1 MAMKITIEKLITVD
15 ESGMPKAP
23 SVRQLLDKDVLALY
37 SRDNT
42 PDKRRYLGECGVIY
56 YLGDPKSPAK
66 QKGLS
71 DAECLQEA
79 IENFNLDRNYK
90 PDALVIKL
98 IRKYYEQNI
107 TKAGVTIEN
116 LQKALHLTDLAC
128 SKIIDILNEKLRNGI
143 NNDDIPITLT
153 SIDSLNKRIEDI
165 PKLSKALTAA
175 YENLRNEEETQTA
188 RGGVTILSS
197 MDADEDI

>member
-1 MAMKITIEKLITVD
+1 MKLIIEKLITVD

-23 SVRQLLDKDVLALY
+23 SVRQLLDKDILALY

-42 PDKRRYLGECGVIY
+42 PDKRKYLAECGVIY

-71 DAECLQEA
+71 DGEALKEA
-79 IENFNLDRNYK
+79 IENFNLDKNYQ
-90 PDALVIKL
+90 PDALVVRL

-128 SKIIDILNEKLRNGI
+128 NKILDMLNKKLRSEI
-143 NNDDIPITLT
+143 AEADIPAILT
-153 SIDSLNKRIEDI
+153 SVDSLTKRIEDI
-165 PKLSKALTAA
+165 PKLSKALVTA
-175 YENLRNEEETQTA
+175 YENLRDEEETQTA

-197 MDADEDI
+197 MDADEDF

>member
-1 MAMKITIEKLITVD
+1 MKITIEKLITVD

-23 SVRQLLDKDVLALY
+23 SIRQLLDKDVLALY

-42 PDKRRYLGECGVIY
+42 PDKRRYLAECGVIY
-56 YLGDPKSPAK
+56 YLGDPKSPAR

-71 DAECLQEA
+71 DDESLKEA
-79 IENFNLDRNYK
+79 IENFNLAKDYK
-90 PDALVIKL
+90 PDVLVVKL

-116 LQKALHLTDLAC
+116 LQRALHLTDLVC
-128 SKIIDILNEKLRNGI
+128 NKIIDLLNNKLRSDLNSDEI
-143 NNDDIPITLT
+143 VTTLNQV
-153 SIDSLNKRIEDI
+153 DSLNKRIEDI
-165 PKLSKALTAA
+165 PKLSKALTIA
-175 YENLRNEEETQTA
+175 YENLRDEEETQVA

-197 MDADEDI
+197 MDADEDF

>member
-1 MAMKITIEKLITVD
+1 MKIVIEKLITVD

-42 PDKRRYLGECGVIY
+42 PDKRKYLAECGVIY

-71 DAECLQEA
+71 DDECLKEA
-79 IENFNLDRNYK
+79 IENFNLPNDYV

-116 LQKALHLTDLAC
+116 LQKALHLTDLVC
-128 SKIIDILNEKLRNGI
+128 TKIVDMLNRKLRTEMA
-143 NNDDIPITLT
+143 DADVATVLT
-153 SIDSLNKRIEDI
+153 QVDGLNKRIEDI
-165 PKLSKALTAA
+165 PRLSKALTLA
-175 YENLRNEEETQTA
+175 YENLRDEEETQMA
-188 RGGVTILSS
+188 RGGTTILSS

>member
-1 MAMKITIEKLITVD
+1 MKIVIEKLITVD

-42 PDKRRYLGECGVIY
+42 PDKRRYLAECGVIY

-71 DAECLQEA
+71 DEESLKEA
-79 IENFNLDRNYK
+79 IDNFNLDKNYV
-90 PDALVIKL
+90 PDALVVKL

-128 SKIIDILNEKLRNGI
+128 NKIVDTLNKKLRSEI
-143 NNDDIPITLT
+143 ADADIATILT
-153 SIDSLNKRIEDI
+153 QIDGLNRRIEDI
-165 PKLSKALTAA
+165 PKLSKALTLA
-175 YENLRNEEETQTA
+175 YENLRDEEETQTA
-188 RGGVTILSS
+188 RGGITILSS

>member
-1 MAMKITIEKLITVD
+1 MKLTIEKLITVD

-71 DAECLQEA
+71 DAECLKEA
-79 IENFNLDRNYK
+79 IENFNLDKNYK
-90 PDALVIKL
+90 PDPLVVKL

-116 LQKALHLTDLAC
+116 LQRALHLTDLAC
-128 SKIIDILNEKLRNGI
+128 NKILEILNTKLRGEI
-143 NNDDIPITLT
+143 VEADIPTILT
-153 SIDSLNKRIEDI
+153 SIDGLNKRIEDI
-165 PKLSKALTAA
+165 PKLSKALTTA
-175 YENLRNEEETQTA
+175 YENLRDEEETQMA
-188 RGGVTILSS
+188 RGGTTILSS
-197 MDADEDI
+197 MDADEDF

>member
-1 MAMKITIEKLITVD
+1 MKIAIEKLITVD

-42 PDKRRYLGECGVIY
+42 PDKRRYLAECGVIY
-56 YLGDPKSPAK
+56 YLGDPKSPAR

-71 DAECLQEA
+71 DDESLKEA
-79 IENFNLDRNYK
+79 IENFNLSKDYK
-90 PDALVIKL
+90 PDALVVKL

-116 LQKALHLTDLAC
+116 LQRALHLTDLVC
-128 SKIIDILNEKLRNGI
+128 NKIIDLLNNKLRSDLT
-143 NNDDIPITLT
+143 NDEIVTTLNQV
-153 SIDSLNKRIEDI
+153 DSLNKRIEDI
-165 PKLSKALTAA
+165 PKLSKALTLA
-175 YENLRNEEETQTA
+175 YENLRDEEETQTA

-197 MDADEDI
+197 MDADEDF

>member
-1 MAMKITIEKLITVD
+1 MKIEIEKLITVD

-23 SVRQLLDKDVLALY
+23 SIRQLLDKDVLTLY

-42 PDKRRYLGECGVIY
+42 PDKRKYLAECGVIY
-56 YLGDPKSPAK
+56 YLGDPKSPTK

-71 DAECLQEA
+71 DAESLKEA
-79 IENFNLDRNYK
+79 IENFNLDKNYK
-90 PDALVIKL
+90 PDALVVRL

-128 SKIIDILNEKLRNGI
+128 NKILDILNNKLHSEI
-143 NNDDIPITLT
+143 SDADIPTILT
-153 SIDSLNKRIEDI
+153 SIDSLTKRIEDI
-165 PKLSKALTAA
+165 PKLSKSLVTA
-175 YENLRNEEETQTA
+175 YENLRDEEETQTA

-197 MDADEDI
+197 MDADEDF

>member
-1 MAMKITIEKLITVD
+1 MKITIEKLITVD

-42 PDKRRYLGECGVIY
+42 PNKRKYIAECGVIY
-56 YLGDPKSPAK
+56 YLGDPKSPPK

-71 DAECLQEA
+71 DEECLKEA
-79 IENFNLDRNYK
+79 IDNFNLDKTYT
-90 PDALVIKL
+90 PDVLVVKL
-98 IRKYYEQNI
+98 IHKYYEQNI

-128 SKIIDILNEKLRNGI
+128 NKIVDMLNKKLRSEI
-143 NNDDIPITLT
+143 ADADIATVLAQ
-153 SIDSLNKRIEDI
+153 IDGLNKRIEDI
-165 PKLSKALTAA
+165 PKLSKALTLA
-175 YENLRNEEETQTA
+175 YENLKDEEETQTA
-188 RGGVTILSS
+188 RGGITILSS
-197 MDADEDI
+197 MDADEEI

>member
-1 MAMKITIEKLITVD
+1 MKIVIEKLITVD

-42 PDKRRYLGECGVIY
+42 PDKRKYLAECGVIY

-71 DAECLQEA
+71 DEECLKEA
-79 IENFNLDRNYK
+79 IENFNLPNDYV
-90 PDALVIKL
+90 PDSLVVKL

-116 LQKALHLTDLAC
+116 LQKALHLTDLVC
-128 SKIIDILNEKLRNGI
+128 NKIVDMLNRKLRTEMA
-143 NNDDIPITLT
+143 DADVVTVLT
-153 SIDSLNKRIEDI
+153 QVDGLNKRIEDI
-165 PKLSKALTAA
+165 PRLSKALTLA
-175 YENLRNEEETQTA
+175 YENLRDEEETQTA
-188 RGGVTILSS
+188 RGGTTILSS

>member
-1 MAMKITIEKLITVD
+1 MKITIEKLITVD

-42 PDKRRYLGECGVIY
+42 PDKRKYLAECGVIY
-56 YLGDPKSPAK
+56 YLGDPKSPPK

-71 DAECLQEA
+71 DEECLKEA
-79 IENFNLDRNYK
+79 IDNFNLDKTYT
-90 PDALVIKL
+90 PDVLVVKL

-128 SKIIDILNEKLRNGI
+128 NKIVDMLNKKLRSEI
-143 NNDDIPITLT
+143 ADADIATVLAQ
-153 SIDSLNKRIEDI
+153 IDGLNKRIEDI
-165 PKLSKALTAA
+165 PKLSKALTLA
-175 YENLRNEEETQTA
+175 YENLRDEEETQTA
-188 RGGVTILSS
+188 RGGITILSS

>member
-1 MAMKITIEKLITVD
+1 MKVTIEKLITVD

-23 SVRQLLDKDVLALY
+23 SIRQLLDKDVLTLY

-42 PDKRRYLGECGVIY
+42 PDKRRYLAECGVIY

-71 DAECLQEA
+71 DTEALKEA
-79 IENFNLDRNYK
+79 IENFNLDKNYK
-90 PDALVIKL
+90 PDALVVKL

-128 SKIIDILNEKLRNGI
+128 NKILDMLNNKLRSEI
-143 NNDDIPITLT
+143 NESDIPAILV
-153 SIDSLNKRIEDI
+153 SVDSLTRRIEDI
-165 PKLSKALTAA
+165 PKLSKALVTA
-175 YENLRNEEETQTA
+175 YENLRDEEETQTA

-197 MDADEDI
+197 MDADEDF

>member
-1 MAMKITIEKLITVD
+1 MKIVIEKLITVD

-42 PDKRRYLGECGVIY
+42 PDKRKYLAECGVIY

-71 DAECLQEA
+71 DEECLKEA
-79 IENFNLDRNYK
+79 VENFNLPNDYM

-116 LQKALHLTDLAC
+116 LQKALHLTDLVC
-128 SKIIDILNEKLRNGI
+128 TKIVDMLNRKLRTEMA
-143 NNDDIPITLT
+143 DADVATVLT
-153 SIDSLNKRIEDI
+153 QVDGLNKRIEDI
-165 PKLSKALTAA
+165 PRLSKALTLA
-175 YENLRNEEETQTA
+175 YENLRDEEETQMA
-188 RGGVTILSS
+188 RGGTTILSS

>member
-1 MAMKITIEKLITVD
+1 MKITIEKLITVD

-42 PDKRRYLGECGVIY
+42 PDKRKYIAECGVIY
-56 YLGDPKSPAK
+56 YLGDPKSPPK

-71 DAECLQEA
+71 DEECLKEA
-79 IENFNLDRNYK
+79 IDNFNLDKTYT
-90 PDALVIKL
+90 PDILVVKL

-128 SKIIDILNEKLRNGI
+128 NKIVDMLNKKLRSEI
-143 NNDDIPITLT
+143 ADADIATVLAQ
-153 SIDSLNKRIEDI
+153 IDGLNKRIEDI
-165 PKLSKALTAA
+165 PKLSKALTLA
-175 YENLRNEEETQTA
+175 YENLRDEEETQTA
-188 RGGVTILSS
+188 RGGITILSS
-197 MDADEDI
+197 MDADEEI

>member
-1 MAMKITIEKLITVD
+1 MKIVIEKLITVD

-42 PDKRRYLGECGVIY
+42 PDKRKYLAECGVIY

-71 DAECLQEA
+71 DEECLKEA
-79 IENFNLDRNYK
+79 IENFNLPNDYV

-116 LQKALHLTDLAC
+116 LQKALHLTDLVC
-128 SKIIDILNEKLRNGI
+128 TKIVDMLNRKLRTEMA
-143 NNDDIPITLT
+143 DADVATVLT
-153 SIDSLNKRIEDI
+153 QVDGLNKRIEDI
-165 PKLSKALTAA
+165 PRLSKALTLA
-175 YENLRNEEETQTA
+175 YENLRDEEETQMA
-188 RGGVTILSS
+188 RGGTTILSS

>member
-1 MAMKITIEKLITVD
+1 MKITIEKLITVD

-42 PDKRRYLGECGVIY
+42 PDKRKYIAECGVIY
-56 YLGDPKSPAK
+56 YLGDPKSPPK

-71 DAECLQEA
+71 DEECLKEA
-79 IENFNLDRNYK
+79 IDNFNLDKTYT
-90 PDALVIKL
+90 PDVLVVKL

-128 SKIIDILNEKLRNGI
+128 NKIVDMLNKKLRSEI
-143 NNDDIPITLT
+143 ADADIATVLAQ
-153 SIDSLNKRIEDI
+153 IDGLNKRIEDI
-165 PKLSKALTAA
+165 PKLSKALTLA
-175 YENLRNEEETQTA
+175 YENLRDEEETQTA
-188 RGGVTILSS
+188 RGGITILSS

>member
-1 MAMKITIEKLITVD
+1 MKITIEKLITVD
-15 ESGMPKAP
+15 ESGMPRAP

-42 PDKRRYLGECGVIY
+42 PDKRKYISECGVIY
-56 YLGDPKSPAK
+56 YLGDPKSPPK

-71 DAECLQEA
+71 DEECLKEA
-79 IENFNLDRNYK
+79 IDNFNLDKTYT
-90 PDALVIKL
+90 PDALVVKL

-128 SKIIDILNEKLRNGI
+128 NKIVDMLNKKLRSELA
-143 NNDDIPITLT
+143 DADITTVLAQ
-153 SIDSLNKRIEDI
+153 IDGLNKRIEDI
-165 PKLSKALTAA
+165 PKLSKALTLA
-175 YENLRNEEETQTA
+175 YENLRDEEETQTA
-188 RGGVTILSS
+188 RGGITILSS

>member
-1 MAMKITIEKLITVD
+1 MKITIEKLITVD

-42 PDKRRYLGECGVIY
+42 PDKRRYIAECGVIY
-56 YLGDPKSPAK
+56 YLGDPKSPPK

-71 DAECLQEA
+71 DEECLKEA
-79 IENFNLDRNYK
+79 IDNFNLDKTYT
-90 PDALVIKL
+90 PDVLVVKL

-128 SKIIDILNEKLRNGI
+128 NKIVDMLNKKLRSEI
-143 NNDDIPITLT
+143 ADADITTVLAQ
-153 SIDSLNKRIEDI
+153 IDGLNKRIEDI
-165 PKLSKALTAA
+165 PKLSKALTLA
-175 YENLRNEEETQTA
+175 YENLRDEEETQTA
-188 RGGVTILSS
+188 RGGITILSS